1 VLDATHFP
9 QLEEHVPDYFVKPR
23 RESPK
28 PYGLFLPRN
37 AFSQNSANS
46 IFSIQ
51 SLEFVAQG
59 EWFTVFRYSGQGV
72 EPIIIKR
79 ANIFPMSFKYLL
91 REKAMLG
98 YLNHRNIARPIS
110 LARFGL
116 KKNAKPKGLVDGGF
130 HPLACLGAKNA
141 YWNDTYFMYEDGGLS
156 LKEWHASRQLSL
168 GDVRSITL
176 QLLEVLIYL
185 QSMKVVHRDIRMESF
200 VWSNGTLK
208 LISLGKS
215 RYMEQPTQEEKD
227 AMDQFMQEWRCSEQ
241 LDESRAILGG
251 PDVRCR
257 PNILFERIIFCSHI
271 LLTPCRR
278 LNKSTVLKDILR
290 PKLHEE
296 HCRPMSGTGTRRAKC
311 CSSCSSGARPT
322 VILGKRL

>member
-1 VLDATHFP
+1 MFFCCFVSFVIFRLSFRIRGDEVCYDVFSPSTPWLFRRVLDARHFP

-23 RESPK
+23 RESPR

-51 SLEFVAQG
+51 SLELVAQG

-79 ANIFPMSFKYLL
+79 ANIFPLSFKYLL

-116 KKNAKPKGLVDGGF
+116 KKTATPKGLVDGGF

-141 YWNDTYFMYEDGGLS
+141 YWNDTYFMYEDGGAS
-156 LKEWHASRQLSL
+156 LKEWLNASRQVSLS
-168 GDVRSITL
+168 DVRSIAL

-185 QSMKVVHRDIRMESF
+185 QRKQVVHRDIRMESF

-215 RYMEQPTQEEKD
+215 KYKEEPNQEEKD
-227 AMDQFMQEWRCSEQ
+227 VIAHFMQEWGKQ
-241 LDESRAILGG
+241 
-251 PDVRCR
+251 PDDTRPVIDGLEVRCHPVDLFR
-257 PNILFERIIFCSHI
+257 TPNFCS
-271 LLTPCRR
+271 LMLPSPCRR
-278 LNKSTVLKDILR
+278 
-290 PKLHEE
+290 
-296 HCRPMSGTGTRRAKC
+296 
-311 CSSCSSGARPT
+311 
-322 VILGKRL
+322 